1 MQTSPGLERKLTH
14 QFKLHPKQFESPIS
28 LHSPPILP
36 PTPSPSS
43 SSHNSHPAGRARR
56 RKKMKP
62 SRLER
67 RRCRRRRVG
76 WQRRWMGWGGAG
88 RERAPSWGG
97 LPSRGG
103 RPATGKSIDSGG
115 ITSGRRR
122 EAAGRERTQEPSGQQ
137 LEPRELRGRDR
148 TQGLYGQQLEPRE
161 LRGRDRTQEPSGQQL
176 EPRELRSRPNTG
188 AARVTVGIGREE
200 SWAGNRS
207 IRNTRNH
214 VRSSK
219 TEESSALTIE

>member
-1 MQTSPGLERKLTH
+1 
-14 QFKLHPKQFESPIS
+14 
-28 LHSPPILP
+28 
-36 PTPSPSS
+36 
-43 SSHNSHPAGRARR
+43 
-56 RKKMKP
+56 
-62 SRLER
+62 
-67 RRCRRRRVG
+67 
-76 WQRRWMGWGGAG
+76 MGWGGAG

-176 EPRELRSRPNTG
+176 EPRELRDRDRTQGPQEQLLESAAKSRGRVTG
-188 AARVTVGIGREE
+188 ASGAPGTMLRRM
-200 SWAGNRS
+200 
-207 IRNTRNH
+207 
-214 VRSSK
+214 
-219 TEESSALTIE
+219 